1 MGDIVRTVRNGR
13 FLGWYVRYIDI
24 DGKRKQRASHQPSK
38 ELARRY
44 LREVEGR
51 IARGIIGIPEAS
63 TVPTVAALAE
73 RFLTEYS
80 RPRLKDVA
88 AYRCNA
94 RKALQRALGTLGDQ
108 KADAVRTEDV
118 ARLRDR
124 LAQDFAPSSVKMT
137 LAFLSTMYSWASKQ
151 GLVHGNPLRGL
162 ERPVPAAAVDYLD
175 RGEVKEL
182 LRLAWER
189 APQNLEARRL
199 AVAVE
204 LALRVGMR
212 KGELLGLRW
221 CDLDL
226 DTQRLTVARSF
237 ESTTKSGK
245 TRHLR
250 LPAACIEPLRE
261 WRRLSMQSPQSPQS
275 SQSSAGLVFPG
286 PEGRCYS
293 AHALLG
299 LPQLLAAAG
308 CRVPAHPWHALR
320 HTFASHFIMAGGNI
334 LTLQRILGHADVK
347 MTLIYAHLAPDFLGQ
362 ELERLKY

>member
-63 TVPTVAALAE
+63 AVPTVAALAE

-80 RPRLKDVA
+80 RPRLKDVD
-88 AYRCNA
+88 AYRRNA
-94 RKALQRALGTLGDQ
+94 RKALQRALIMIGDQ
-108 KADAVRTEDV
+108 KADAVPTEDV

-124 LAQDFAPSSVKMT
+124 LAQDFAASSVKVT

-151 GLVHGNPLRGL
+151 GLVKDNPLRGL

-189 APQNLEARRL
+189 APQSLEARRL

-204 LALRVGMR
+204 LALEGAPPSGRVSTEHVLNVLARLNAAPTPQNAATTLQVATPDEAREM
-212 KGELLGLRW
+212 LGL
-221 CDLDL
+221 
-226 DTQRLTVARSF
+226 
-237 ESTTKSGK
+237 K
-245 TRHLR
+245 
-250 LPAACIEPLRE
+250 
-261 WRRLSMQSPQSPQS
+261 
-275 SQSSAGLVFPG
+275 
-286 PEGRCYS
+286 
-293 AHALLG
+293 
-299 LPQLLAAAG
+299 
-308 CRVPAHPWHALR
+308 
-320 HTFASHFIMAGGNI
+320 GGD
-334 LTLQRILGHADVK
+334 QVG
-347 MTLIYAHLAPDFLGQ
+347 F
-362 ELERLKY
+362 

>member
-1 MGDIVRTVRNGR
+1 VGDIVRTVRKGR
-13 FLGWYVRYIDI
+13 LLGWYVRYIDI

-51 IARGIIGIPEAS
+51 IARGIIGIPEPS
-63 TVPTVAALAE
+63 VVPTVAELAE

-80 RPRLKDVA
+80 RPRLKDLA
-88 AYRCNA
+88 AYRRNA

-108 KADAVRTEDV
+108 KADAVLPEHV

-124 LAQDFAPSSVKMT
+124 LAQDFAPSSVKVT
-137 LAFLSTMYSWASKQ
+137 LAFLSTMYAWAGKQ
-151 GLVHGNPLRGL
+151 GLVTHNPLRGV

-182 LRLAWER
+182 LRLAGER
-189 APQNLEARRL
+189 APQSLEARRL

-221 CDLDL
+221 SDLDL
-226 DTQRLTVARSF
+226 ETQRLTVSRSF
-237 ESTTKSGK
+237 ETTTKSGK

-250 LPAACIEPLRE
+250 LPSACIEPLQK
-261 WRRLSMQSPQSPQS
+261 WRRLSTESTRSA
-275 SQSSAGLVFPG
+275 AGLVFPG

-293 AHALLG
+293 THALLG

-334 LTLQRILGHADVK
+334 LTLQRILGHSDVK

-362 ELERLKY
+362 ELERVRY